1 MTDDFISKK
10 DKVLYTPE
18 HSNTA
23 QLESG
28 RCESCAFWVNQI
40 SKHFGEDLDDRKT
53 CKCPKIHYGYHTL
66 DIWMSDMVNIEND
79 EGWGMLTGPKFG
91 CVHWN
96 IKE

>member
-1 MTDDFISKK
+1 MGFISKK
-10 DKVLYTPE
+10 DNVLYTPE

-28 RCESCAFWVNQI
+28 RCESCAFWGGRETRYP
-40 SKHFGEDLDDRKT
+40 GEDLDDRKT
-53 CKCPKIHYGYHTL
+53 CQCPKFHYGYSKAE
-66 DIWMSDMVNIEND
+66 IWTPDMVTIEDD